1 MIAPPRT
8 WWVVFNPY
16 RNEAPAIRHEYFATA
31 QKEAERICRVEGV
44 KVHVLKCEGTWFP
57 PGPPEPRWEVR
68 R

>member
-1 MIAPPRT
+1 MIAPKRT
-8 WWVVFNPY
+8 WWVDFKPY

-31 QKEAERICRVEGV
+31 RQEAERICRVEGV

-57 PGPPEPRWEVR
+57 PQAPEPRWEVR